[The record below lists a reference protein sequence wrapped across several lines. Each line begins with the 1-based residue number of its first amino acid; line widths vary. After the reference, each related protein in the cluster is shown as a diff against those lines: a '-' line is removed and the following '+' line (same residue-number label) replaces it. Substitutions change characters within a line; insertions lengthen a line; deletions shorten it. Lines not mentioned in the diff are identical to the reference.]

1 MISKIRIHP
10 TIEED
15 CTCRSLCPIVGAC
28 SSSLTIEKTKEI
40 SEISRIDVDNLTGV
54 RSRAFA
60 RVDALLI
67 AECAADC

>member
-28 SSSLTIEKTKEI
+28 SSSLTIEKAEI
-40 SEISRIDVDNLTGV
+40 SEISRTDVDNLTGV

-60 RVDALLI
+60 RVDAILI
-67 AECAADC
+67 AEYAADC